1 MLPRTSSSAPP
12 ATYRRVIL
20 VIFVVSGAA
29 GLIYEVVWARQLVLV
44 FGNTTQAVSA
54 ILTGFFAGMAVGSV
68 VGGRVADRVR
78 SPLRLYGLLE
88 IAVAVVA
95 LATPVLFAG
104 VREAYRSSY
113 DSLAGSP
120 NALLAVR
127 YGLALVAL
135 APATV
140 LLGATLPVLTRH
152 LARSRDDLG
161 SAFGRLYT
169 FNTLGA
175 IVGTAASGLIL
186 IEIVGLAGTLAVGV
200 TCSLAAGGAALLL
213 AARTSRAP
221 RESAVGAQGGAGT
234 RGGSTPL
241 SDDAPSGRTRLALAL
256 VIAFVSGFA
265 SLGLQMAW
273 TRVLSIGSGGATYV
287 FTAILLTFLVGIA
300 VGAEVFTIR
309 FARTARPLRTLGIAQ
324 LVTAVMLVAG
334 AALFSGPLIHL
345 GLGGGL
351 LAWLLPT
358 VLVMGFVFP
367 LCSLLVADTDSTVG
381 SRTGLLLGT
390 NTLGAI
396 LGASVV
402 PFVLQPTIGS
412 ARTIAFIA
420 AVVACCGAVAL
431 VIAGIR
437 TRPHGVGRLAVVGMA
452 TALAISALVVLPTRV
467 TSDPAVAYV
476 RASGAEVFASAEDEI
491 ASVVAGRTGPIR
503 QLWVQGTSMTA
514 LTSDANLM
522 AYLPLMYRPAA
533 RDALVIAFGMGSTYR
548 SALIA
553 GLNVEGVELVP
564 SVPDMFRWYHEDA
577 DQVLADPA
585 GHLVIADGRN
595 HAELAP
601 RRFDIVVVD
610 PPPPIRSSGTAVLYS
625 REFYAAARTR
635 LTPGGVMMEWMPYD
649 QSVDEFRSH
658 VATFASVFPIVVV
671 AFGPA
676 GNGVF
681 MLGSESPLVLTDENI
696 RSVLARPGVIADL
709 SEPADALARDADAW
723 ARLIPA
729 LTWISGDQVSA
740 FAGSAPL
747 ITDDRPLP
755 EYWLLR
761 SLIGSASPPMLE
773 ETLRVATP

>member
-1 MLPRTSSSAPP
+1 MLPRTSSSAQP

-54 ILTGFFAGMAVGSV
+54 ILTGFFAGMAVGSI

-113 DSLAGSP
+113 GSLAGSP
-120 NALLAVR
+120 TALLAVR

-186 IEIVGLAGTLAVGV
+186 IEVVGLAGTLAVGV
-200 TCSLAAGGAALLL
+200 TCSLVAGGAALLL

-221 RESAVGAQGGAGT
+221 SLSAIGAQSGVGAQSGAGT
-234 RGGSTPL
+234 RNGSTPV
-241 SDDAPSGRTRLALAL
+241 SDDAPPGRARLALAL

-309 FARTARPLRTLGIAQ
+309 FARTRRPLRTLGIAQ
-324 LVTAVMLVAG
+324 LVTAVLLMAG
-334 AALFSGPLIHL
+334 AAVFSGPLIRL
-345 GLGGGL
+345 GLGAGL

-358 VLVMGFVFP
+358 VLVMGLVFP

-412 ARTIAFIA
+412 ARTIALIA
-420 AVVACCGAVAL
+420 AIVAACGAVAL
-431 VIAGIR
+431 VIAGLR
-437 TRPHGVGRLAVVGMA
+437 TRPHGVGTLAIVGTA
-452 TALAISALVVLPTRV
+452 TTLAISALVVLPTVV

-476 RASGAEVFASAEDEI
+476 RASGGEVFASAEDEI
-491 ASVVAGRTGPIR
+491 ASVVAFLASDDASYITG
-503 QLWVQGTSMTA
+503 
-514 LTSDANLM
+514 AN
-522 AYLPLMYRPAA
+522 
-533 RDALVIAFGMGSTYR
+533 
-548 SALIA
+548 
-553 GLNVEGVELVP
+553 
-564 SVPDMFRWYHEDA
+564 
-577 DQVLADPA
+577 
-585 GHLVIADGRN
+585 
-595 HAELAP
+595 
-601 RRFDIVVVD
+601 IVVD
-610 PPPPIRSSGTAVLYS
+610 GGYLLY
-625 REFYAAARTR
+625 
-635 LTPGGVMMEWMPYD
+635 
-649 QSVDEFRSH
+649 
-658 VATFASVFPIVVV
+658 
-671 AFGPA
+671 
-676 GNGVF
+676 
-681 MLGSESPLVLTDENI
+681 
-696 RSVLARPGVIADL
+696 
-709 SEPADALARDADAW
+709 
-723 ARLIPA
+723 
-729 LTWISGDQVSA
+729 
-740 FAGSAPL
+740 
-747 ITDDRPLP
+747 
-755 EYWLLR
+755 
-761 SLIGSASPPMLE
+761 
-773 ETLRVATP
+773 